1 MRPEVERIE
10 GNPRIRNV
18 EPVKVTEQE
27 LNAATNESIQRR
39 QVALDRVTGPRRSPG
54 TDPGPDASRSLRFN
68 SGGKKQN

>member
-39 QVALDRVTGPRRSPG
+39 QVSSRVFR
-54 TDPGPDASRSLRFN
+54 
-68 SGGKKQN
+68 

>member
-27 LNAATNESIQRR
+27 LNAATNESIS
-39 QVALDRVTGPRRSPG
+39 AATSIEPG
-54 TDPGPDASRSLRFN
+54 VSL
-68 SGGKKQN
+68 SY